1 MERPSLRINSESIRG
16 NLRTYRRRDL
26 VRPQRPPAAEIID
39 DVKEAEVLTAQNT
52 GVSVQKPVLGS
63 PVLNTMPST
72 TQPGMEV
79 VYVSPVSTR
88 VDSQAEPISA
98 ETPEPTELPV
108 AVQQEVQQVAT
119 VEIEDTTIEDY
130 EAMLVVDQ
138 PAPEPVS
145 EYSYH
150 EDEFLKSQLTK
161 IDYDEPLI
169 KQKGKFRFLH
179 PRYLLP
185 SMALLL
191 FLIGCGVA
199 LQGFRAN
206 REVQAAADNHSN
218 QSQNNSEEVADESEP
233 DSKAFG
239 SYKVAPDMPRYI
251 RIAKAGV
258 NNRVVKVGVKSDN
271 ELRAPNNIFDVGW
284 YENSSKPGQPGAA
297 LMDAHVHGPTK
308 PGAFYNLKL
317 LNVGDEIEV
326 ERGDGS
332 KLKYKVAATESVP
345 YQQVDMAKMMRPYTN
360 GKQGLNLITCGGAYN
375 KTTKT
380 YEQRTLVY
388 AVQL

>member
-1 MERPSLRINSESIRG
+1 M
-16 NLRTYRRRDL
+16 
-26 VRPQRPPAAEIID
+26 VRPQRPSVLEIID
-39 DVKEAEVLTAQNT
+39 DVKEAEVSPDQNT
-52 GVSVQKPVLGS
+52 GVSPPKPAVGV
-63 PVLNTMPST
+63 PVLNSMPST
-72 TQPGMEV
+72 TQPGMDV
-79 VYVSPVSTR
+79 VYVSLTPPAVETYEEL
-88 VDSQAEPISA
+88 VLA
-98 ETPEPTELPV
+98 ETHEVSEPV
-108 AVQQEVQQVAT
+108 AIEKEVHQVAT
-119 VEIEDTTIEDY
+119 HEIRDVALEDY

-138 PAPEPVS
+138 PEPEPETVQ

-150 EDEFLKSQLTK
+150 EDEFLKNQLTK

-169 KQKGKFRFLH
+169 KQRGKFRFLH

-206 REVQAAADNHSN
+206 REVQAAVDTHHN
-218 QSQNNSEEVADESEP
+218 QSQNSNEEEADESEP

-239 SYKVAPDMPRYI
+239 SYRVAPDMPRYI

-332 KLKYKVAATESVP
+332 KIKYKVAATETVP

-360 GKQGLNLITCGGAYN
+360 SKQGLNLITCGGAYN

-388 AVQL
+388 AVQI